1 MDLIADTTY
10 LVGLWRGQSWAKK
23 YAATHPTKSL
33 GISWVVLG
41 EFWHGAM
48 LAKHDAKEV
57 REFLELGMP
66 ITEAAPIV
74 ATYGKICAQLSH
86 HRSFKSI
93 GQNDLWIAAVALQL
107 EKPLITRN
115 RRHFDLISGIS
126 LEVLGG

>member
-23 YAATHPTKSL
+23 FASAHPTKSL
-33 GISWVVLG
+33 GICWVVLG

-48 LAKHDAKEV
+48 LAKHDANEV
-57 REFLELGMP
+57 RQFLDLGMP

-74 ATYGKICAQLSH
+74 STYGKICARISH
-86 HRSFKSI
+86 HRFYKNI
-93 GQNDLWIAAVALQL
+93 GQNDLWIAAVALHL

-115 RRHFDLISGIS
+115 RRHFDLIPGIT
-126 LEVLGG
+126 LEVLGE